1 MSKGCALAVKAFQ
14 AILMHPYYHNAIR
27 HPCLQQQGLGGSGE
41 MVCGRAERTSSKTAA
56 VKMIQQLKLHTTDDA
71 ITIMHLYECC
81 ITEADYMIL
90 KRAPII

>member
-1 MSKGCALAVKAFQ
+1 
-14 AILMHPYYHNAIR
+14 
-27 HPCLQQQGLGGSGE
+27 